1 MKKIVGIT
9 NKVVQITVKEVD
21 VLYLRQETQARDL

>member
-21 VLYLRQETQARDL
+21 ELYLRQETQARDL